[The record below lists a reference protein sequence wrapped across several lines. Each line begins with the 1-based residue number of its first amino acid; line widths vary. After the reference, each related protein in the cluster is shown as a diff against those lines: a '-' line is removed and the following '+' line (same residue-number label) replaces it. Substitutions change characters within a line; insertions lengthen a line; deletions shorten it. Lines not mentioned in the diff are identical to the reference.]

1 MCVIRPISDVFR
13 IVSCLWLIH
22 ITVTADSCTVGNE
35 NVLLG
40 FFWEW
45 GDSNKK
51 VVFLVIAENMK
62 ICTYLHVRYNPYQQ
76 DVSYSLDQFQVHVQ

>member
-1 MCVIRPISDVFR
+1 MSVIRPISDVSR
-13 IVSCLWLIH
+13 TVSCLWLIH

-40 FFWEW
+40 FFWEGVG

-51 VVFLVIAENMK
+51 VVL
-62 ICTYLHVRYNPYQQ
+62 
-76 DVSYSLDQFQVHVQ
+76 